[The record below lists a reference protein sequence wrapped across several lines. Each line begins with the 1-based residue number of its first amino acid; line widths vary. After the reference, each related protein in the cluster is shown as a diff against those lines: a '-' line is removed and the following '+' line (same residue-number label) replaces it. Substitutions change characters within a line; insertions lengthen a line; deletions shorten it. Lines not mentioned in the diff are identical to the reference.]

1 MTQANSK
8 SAPNPMTTSVI
19 QYGDSDGSEIP
30 FLPIQ
35 ERYPETWVTAEFI
48 EQHQRPG
55 IPVVLR
61 QGVSEPEWNLD
72 YLESKIGQ
80 HKFLCRFY
88 GSERKT
94 LDKRQWKTIGSG
106 ISAKSLSFSEYAD
119 LVRSGQAH
127 QEDIYLAK
135 CPLVETPLSASP
147 SLQGLGQKFNLLK
160 GMTDFNLWAGAGGHT
175 ESLHYDTFDGTL
187 IQLTGQKRVVLF
199 PPSQLSNL
207 YPFPL
212 LGHLHH
218 GLKLRS
224 WFSQVYPDN
233 PDFETFPGLKEAFKH
248 RYEVI
253 LNPGDVLYLPVGW
266 WHEVSALG
274 EGFVCS
280 ANRFWSVKPRRRLLS
295 HWSSWRTYFA
305 FLLSMPFMSLKFL
318 QALLKSNRKE
328 ELEKILR
335 MF

>member
-1 MTQANSK
+1 MSQANSK
-8 SAPNPMTTSVI
+8 SSPDSPTISAIKSGNI
-19 QYGDSDGSEIP
+19 QASKIP

-35 ERYPETWVTAEFI
+35 ERYPDTWSTEEFI
-48 EQHQRPG
+48 EQYQIPG
-55 IPVVLR
+55 IPIVLR

-72 YLESKIGQ
+72 YLEAKIGER
-80 HKFLCRFY
+80 KFLCRVY
-88 GSERKT
+88 GSQRKD

-106 ISAKSLSFSEYAD
+106 ITAKSLSFSEYAD
-119 LVRSGQAH
+119 LVRSGEAH
-127 QEDIYLAK
+127 REDIYLAK
-135 CPLVETPLSASP
+135 CPLAETPLAASP
-147 SLQGLGQKFNLLK
+147 SLQNLGQQFHLLK

-187 IQLTGQKRVVLF
+187 IQLAGQKRVVLF

-212 LGHLHH
+212 IGHLHH

-248 RYEVI
+248 RYEVV

-280 ANRFWSVKPRRRLLS
+280 ANRFWAVTPRRRLFS
-295 HWSSWRTYFA
+295 QWSSWRTYFA
-305 FLLSMPFMSLKFL
+305 FLFSMPFMSLKFV
-318 QALLKSNRKE
+318 QALFKPNRKE
-328 ELEKILR
+328 ELEKVLR

>member
-8 SAPNPMTTSVI
+8 SSPDLTTHSASTS
-19 QYGDSDGSEIP
+19 GDINGSKFP

-35 ERYPETWVTAEFI
+35 ERYPETWSTEEFI
-48 EQHQRPG
+48 EQHQIPG
-55 IPVVLR
+55 IPIVLR

-72 YLESKIGQ
+72 YLESKIGEQ
-80 HKFLCRFY
+80 KFLCRFY

-94 LDKRQWKTIGSG
+94 LDKRQWTTIGSG
-106 ISAKSLSFSEYAD
+106 ITAKSLSFSEYAD

-127 QEDIYLAK
+127 EEDIYLAK
-135 CPLVETPLSASP
+135 CPLAETALAASP
-147 SLQGLGQKFNLLK
+147 SLQNLGQQFHLLK

-187 IQLTGQKRVVLF
+187 IQLAGQKRVVLF

-212 LGHLHH
+212 IGHLYH

-233 PDFETFPGLKEAFKH
+233 PDFEAFPGLKYAFKH
-248 RYEVI
+248 RYEVV

-280 ANRFWSVKPRRRLLS
+280 ANRFWAVTPRRRLFS
-295 HWSSWRTYFA
+295 KWSSWRTYFA
-305 FLLSMPFMSLKFL
+305 FLLSMPFMSLKFV
-318 QALLKSNRKE
+318 QALFKPNRKE
-328 ELEKILR
+328 ELEKVLR